1 MTPPLV
7 FMPGFDGE
15 GTLRQPFVDA
25 LAGHHEVRAVDY
37 PRHCLGSLDGYRD
50 HAMASIPVDWR
61 PVLVAE
67 SFSGL
72 VAARWAEVDS
82 RVRGVVLCGAFAR
95 NPVGWA
101 ARAGAMM
108 PSLVKLGPAL
118 WHPVAKAS
126 RDPARAR
133 WSDGFAAAM
142 AALPADVIAE
152 RLRLIAATD
161 TVATLQGLEVP
172 VVLVQ
177 FQGDQVIGRL
187 ARDHLQSV
195 CHNAHVLHLPGP
207 HFAIEVRPQ
216 ECAAAIGAR
225 IRELFPTGV

>member
-1 MTPPLV
+1 
-7 FMPGFDGE
+7 
-15 GTLRQPFVDA
+15 
-25 LAGHHEVRAVDY
+25 
-37 PRHCLGSLDGYRD
+37 
-50 HAMASIPVDWR
+50 
-61 PVLVAE
+61 
-67 SFSGL
+67 
-72 VAARWAEVDS
+72 
-82 RVRGVVLCGAFAR
+82 
-95 NPVGWA
+95 
-101 ARAGAMM
+101 
-108 PSLVKLGPAL
+108 
-118 WHPVAKAS
+118 
-126 RDPARAR
+126 
-133 WSDGFAAAM
+133 M

-177 FQGDQVIGRL
+177 FEGDQVIGRL